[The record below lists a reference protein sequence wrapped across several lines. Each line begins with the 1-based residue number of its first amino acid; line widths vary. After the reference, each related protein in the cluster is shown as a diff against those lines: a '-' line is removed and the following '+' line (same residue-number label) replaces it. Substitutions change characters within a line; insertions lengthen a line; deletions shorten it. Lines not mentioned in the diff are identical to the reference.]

1 MGSCPDSRYIYANEQ
16 LREISELFV
25 FCLAIASI
33 VCYYDFGT
41 ITNGRRLS
49 LSLRREH
56 FFSLQ
61 SVRGGGMHDGYI

>member
-1 MGSCPDSRYIYANEQ
+1 MQAKSAEVTTSA
-16 LREISELFV
+16 LLV
-25 FCLAIASI
+25 FYLDLAST
-33 VCYYDFGT
+33 VCYYDLGT

-49 LSLRREH
+49 LSFRREH